1 MYLKSV
7 VLLTL
12 MGIAIGLFIGI
23 SDSYLHFINYEGA
36 KIINIL
42 IFILFFMGVYWS
54 VIFFRNRLRNGLI
67 SYLRAFKNIFYVG
80 MISAGVI
87 AAVRY
92 TYLTYIVKVDVS
104 AILNQTK
111 ESMTSR
117 YSYYSE
123 EIINNRLSFIEFS
136 YDPIVSSVLY
146 FGYYLTFVII
156 FAFLASF
163 FLRRIDRNISL

>member
-7 VLLTL
+7 ALLTL

-23 SDSYLHFINYEGA
+23 FDSFLHFISYEDV
-36 KIINIL
+36 KIVNIL
-42 IFILFFMGVYWS
+42 IFIIFFTSVYWS
-54 VIFFRNRLRNGLI
+54 VVFFRNRLQDGLI
-67 SYLRAFKNIFYVG
+67 SYFRAFANIFYVG
-80 MISAGVI
+80 IIAAAII

-92 TYLTYIVKVDVS
+92 TYLTYVVKVDVS
-104 AILNQTK
+104 AIINQTK
-111 ESMTSR
+111 NSMISR

-136 YDPIVSSVLY
+136 YDPVVSSILY

-163 FLRRIDRNISL
+163 ILRRIDRNISL

>member
-7 VLLTL
+7 ALLTL

-23 SDSYLHFINYEGA
+23 SDSYLHFINYESA
-36 KIINIL
+36 KIVNIL

-54 VIFFRNRLRNGLI
+54 VLFFRNKIRNGLL
-67 SYLRAFKNIFYVG
+67 SYFRAFINIFYIG

-87 AAVRY
+87 AAIRY
-92 TYLTYIVKVDVS
+92 TYLTYIVKVDINV
-104 AILNQTK
+104 ILDQTK

-123 EIINNRLSFIEFS
+123 EILNNRLSFIEFS
-136 YDPIVSSVLY
+136 YDPVVSSVLY

-163 FLRRIDRNISL
+163 ILRRIDRNISL